1 MINEKWHRNSY
12 LPKEKWIER
21 NLKKKKQ
28 NKKKQKREK
37 ITDDRAHPDLVTQRL
52 NAENRKK
59 CKKVVW
65 KKN

>member
-1 MINEKWHRNSY
+1 MVSKFLLAERKVNRKKS
-12 LPKEKWIER
+12 KE
-21 NLKKKKQ
+21 KKQ

-65 KKN
+65 KKNSNQ